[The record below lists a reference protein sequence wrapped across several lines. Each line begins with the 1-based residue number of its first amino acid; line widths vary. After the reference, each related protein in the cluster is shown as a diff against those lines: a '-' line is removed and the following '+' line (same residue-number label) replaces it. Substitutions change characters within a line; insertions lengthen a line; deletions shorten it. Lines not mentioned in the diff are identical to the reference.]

1 MHKGSSSK
9 VPVAVVDNDK
19 TAGKIKLAAI
29 ELPHGQTDQ
38 TGLNSTRQLF
48 SAILHSSR
56 LIFPTWHGG
65 WDDIIGVYIVFWF
78 YKCILNIH
86 TLSETCIYIYIYVY
100 FHLFIDAGIHMFGKF
115 PDQKVSKAMTSFPV
129 YYWSQLT
136 QIPNGFLTRP
146 VLKIS
151 ICFEPCFQIMDCAI
165 LPDRRKR
172 REHCQVSCTEALV
185 WYDGLHE
192 VHQWQLEDAGFFT
205 ARQQLVVNASTAI
218 SLVKATWLALHGHP
232 MESSH
237 LRLYT
242 GYRIQTSTYCFI
254 LTAEKRWKTFQPV
267 SPLVTLHCTDIS
279 KFIGLQSAFH
289 CFVLRFPLCLGFGL
303 CFRRFAC
310 FCSDTWVKSLHWDT
324 I

>member
-1 MHKGSSSK
+1 
-9 VPVAVVDNDK
+9 
-19 TAGKIKLAAI
+19 
-29 ELPHGQTDQ
+29 
-38 TGLNSTRQLF
+38 
-48 SAILHSSR
+48 
-56 LIFPTWHGG
+56 
-65 WDDIIGVYIVFWF
+65 
-78 YKCILNIH
+78 
-86 TLSETCIYIYIYVY
+86 
-100 FHLFIDAGIHMFGKF
+100 MFGKF

-165 LPDRRKR
+165 LPDSRKR

-289 CFVLRFPLCLGFGL
+289 SASSCGSRFVSGLAFAFAALRASAATPELRVCIGTQFKLNII
-303 CFRRFAC
+303 
-310 FCSDTWVKSLHWDT
+310 CSHPCTY
-324 I
+324 IYIYI

>member
-1 MHKGSSSK
+1 
-9 VPVAVVDNDK
+9 
-19 TAGKIKLAAI
+19 
-29 ELPHGQTDQ
+29 
-38 TGLNSTRQLF
+38 
-48 SAILHSSR
+48 
-56 LIFPTWHGG
+56 
-65 WDDIIGVYIVFWF
+65 
-78 YKCILNIH
+78 
-86 TLSETCIYIYIYVY
+86 
-100 FHLFIDAGIHMFGKF
+100 MFGKF

-172 REHCQVSCTEALV
+172 REHCQVSCAEALV

-205 ARQQLVVNASTAI
+205 RSSTAGGECKHCNLSCKSHMTGI
-218 SLVKATWLALHGHP
+218 AWAPHGKQSLAFIHRLSHP
-232 MESSH
+232 NF
-237 LRLYT
+237 
-242 GYRIQTSTYCFI
+242 TYCFI
-254 LTAEKRWKTFQPV
+254 LTAEEVKNVPTSFPFGH
-267 SPLVTLHCTDIS
+267 LTLHRYLKIHRPSVCIP
-279 KFIGLQSAFH
+279 L

-303 CFRRFAC
+303 CFRSFAC